1 MRRPALSLLALFLLT
16 APLAAAPLKMPDPP
30 TIELADGISPL
41 PLHAVLKVSDELR
54 NTVSV
59 VKTSPFDK
67 LVYPTGAWTVAL
79 FEKNLP
85 LVFEKVEVPKPGAP
99 PVDADLTLEISI
111 VRFEATVPHPAYN
124 PYTATV
130 VYRIDVFDRSGE
142 KIFTQ
147 TATGNGQTSKG
158 MMSGF
163 KAKGLAAESAKL
175 AMVDAARQVLEG
187 LADAPE
193 LHPVPKAEDSPAT
206 APTE

>member
-1 MRRPALSLLALFLLT
+1 MRHAVLSLLVLSLVA
-16 APLAAAPLKMPDPP
+16 APLAAGSLKMPDPP
-30 TIELADGISPL
+30 AIKLAEGIAPL
-41 PLHAVLKVSDELR
+41 PLHAVLKVSDDLQ

-193 LHPVPKAEDSPAT
+193 LHPAPDTDAAPAT
-206 APTE
+206 PPEG